1 MVFQYKTRLHIYGVR
16 GQTGFEI
23 RNRRCEGKGQYAFDT
38 GPLCR
43 PGLRCPAVDPV
54 QAGGWGHSLGTVEA
68 GRPFEIKGAH
78 VRGHNEGSI
87 GICWIGRDDI
97 DDKQLVT
104 LKKLVLTFTSKYK
117 LDVTEDVYGHYEL
130 DSGKTC
136 PNLDM
141 IKFRAELIFDV

>member
-1 MVFQYKTRLHIYGVR
+1 MREIDKIVIHCSDSPDSLDIGVR
-16 GQTGFEI
+16 EI
-23 RNRRCEGKGQYAFDT
+23 RDWHKQRGWSDIGYHYVIRRN
-38 GPLCR
+38 
-43 PGLRCPAVDPV
+43 
-54 QAGGWGHSLGTVEA
+54 GTVES

-104 LKKLVLTFTSKYK
+104 LKKLVLAFTSKYK